1 MLKERRKHI
10 VTAVTLLV
18 PANNSGAFS
27 LAGKL
32 FASICRDRCE
42 SHDVGANLCDKR
54 KICLRLGTHERE
66 REREEVKRNSCRRC
80 GRKCHMIG
88 IKSARAIWR
97 AARRSAEDTLVAKS
111 HVSSAFSA
119 PPQANSQ
126 INQREPGGKNTS
138 SES

>member
-54 KICLRLGTHERE
+54 KICLQLGTHERE

-97 AARRSAEDTLVAKS
+97 AARRIKMGGGVKCRGHLGVFA
-111 HVSSAFSA
+111 
-119 PPQANSQ
+119 Q
-126 INQREPGGKNTS
+126 QRVMFLQLFLLLLRLTVK
-138 SES
+138 